1 MNRYRFSESECPGD
15 RNARLAGEGWSG
27 RDAKRSP
34 RQATYDAQQ
43 DRRLAER
50 YRELVGK
57 PEERKP

>member
-1 MNRYRFSESECPGD
+1 MSRYATPEDFGD

-34 RQATYDAQQ
+34 RKGTYDAQQ

-50 YRELVGK
+50 YRELTAK
-57 PEERKP
+57 LEEREP